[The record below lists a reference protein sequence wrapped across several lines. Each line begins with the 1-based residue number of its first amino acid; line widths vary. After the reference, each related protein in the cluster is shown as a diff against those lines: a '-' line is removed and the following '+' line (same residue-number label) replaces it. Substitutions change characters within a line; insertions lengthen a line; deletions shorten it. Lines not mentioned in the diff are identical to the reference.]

1 MFFRRVSSRIS
12 ICLSLKKKKNI
23 NRLELPVRSQPNA
36 RLGEPFS
43 GFLILR
49 FCFSLFAICI
59 PSVSKLLSVPWGGEF
74 SQEER
79 LFAKSKVE
87 KPGHGAMTKYKKR
100 KKKETFQEELCYDP
114 VVPTLTSLPPSGVN
128 TSRKGSEMKVE
139 IHTVNLRL
147 QIKQPGE
154 KKIPSFVDLLS
165 VH

>member
-1 MFFRRVSSRIS
+1 MSSRIS
-12 ICLSLKKKKNI
+12 ICLSFKKKKNI

-100 KKKETFQEELCYDP
+100 KKKRN
-114 VVPTLTSLPPSGVN
+114 LPG
-128 TSRKGSEMKVE
+128 R
-139 IHTVNLRL
+139 TVL
-147 QIKQPGE
+147 
-154 KKIPSFVDLLS
+154 
-165 VH
+165 

>member
-12 ICLSLKKKKNI
+12 ICLSFKKKKKHQSA
-23 NRLELPVRSQPNA
+23 RATCSLPAKRPP
-36 RLGEPFS
+36 RRT
-43 GFLILR
+43 ILR
-49 FCFSLFAICI
+49 LFNIKILFLSLCHLYPICLKATFCAL
-59 PSVSKLLSVPWGGEF
+59 GGEF